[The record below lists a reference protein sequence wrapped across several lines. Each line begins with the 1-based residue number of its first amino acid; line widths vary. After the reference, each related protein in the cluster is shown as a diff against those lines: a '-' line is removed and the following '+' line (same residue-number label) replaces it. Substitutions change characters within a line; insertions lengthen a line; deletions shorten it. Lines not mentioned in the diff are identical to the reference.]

1 MLIVL
6 SGVLVL
12 MPVSVF
18 AVEVKGLHDIK
29 VPVQNRKNDQLILA
43 FKEALSVILVR
54 ITGKSRVTE
63 QREVRDILTKSS
75 RYVQQ
80 YQYLETDDEP
90 AQLNLWVRFDGKA
103 LERDLVKAALP
114 IWGKERPAVLMW
126 LAVEAEGGRYLVGE
140 GGDFEIYEQI
150 NTVAEKLAIPVIFP
164 LLDLEDRNLVSAAD
178 VIGGFDQRL
187 RQASDRYRP
196 DVVLMAR
203 ARGMPN
209 DFWNINWRFYA
220 EDETTDWSSK
230 GKDINAVV
238 TEGIKQLA
246 EVLSSRLAVNYQ
258 AQQGLTAVL
267 LVDGVED
274 LEDYARLLGYIN
286 GLAHVSRYR
295 LFRVEPG
302 RVGYWLYLRGASQ
315 DLERLIDLGGVLDK
329 VAMPA
334 SIPPP
339 LATDASIENRASLS
353 LHYQLI
359 PGE

>member
-1 MLIVL
+1 MVL
-6 SGVLVL
+6 SAVLVL
-12 MPVSVF
+12 MPVAAF

-29 VPVQNRKNDQLILA
+29 VPVQNRGNNQLKLA

-54 ITGKSRVTE
+54 VTGKSRVIE
-63 QREVRDILTKSS
+63 QREVRGILKNSS

-80 YQYLETDDEP
+80 YRYMETDDEP

-103 LERDLVKAALP
+103 LERDLIKAALP
-114 IWGKERPAVLMW
+114 IWGKERPAVLLW
-126 LAVEAEGGRYLVGE
+126 LAIETEGSRYLAGE

-196 DVVLMAR
+196 DVVLIAR
-203 ARGMPN
+203 AKGMRN
-209 DFWNINWRFYA
+209 DFWKIDWRLYA
-220 EDETTDWSSK
+220 KEETTDWSSK
-230 GKDINAVV
+230 GQGFNAVV
-238 TEGIKQLA
+238 AEGITQLA

-267 LVDGVED
+267 VVDGVEG
-274 LEDYARLLGYIN
+274 LEDYARLLGYID

-302 RVGYWLYLRGASQ
+302 RVGFWLYLRGASQ
-315 DLERLIDLGGVLDK
+315 DLERLIDLGGVLNK
-329 VAMPA
+329 AAIPT
-334 SIPPP
+334 SIPPS
-339 LATDASIENRASLS
+339 LETDSSIENRASLS
-353 LHYQLI
+353 LHYQLL